1 VRNLVTCLLLLSCIA
16 APARGGSISESVFRE
31 STPAPPVL
39 ELGGA
44 GGGPMPID
52 RYAAAAEYASTTGS
66 AFRQAAWSLLVP
78 GLAQHRM
85 GHGLRASVYFALE
98 GVSWLAIGG
107 FLYQGHNE
115 ENAFKE
121 YAVAFAGVE
130 GTDLSDDYYD
140 LIGGYTSSD
149 GPGGY
154 NEYLLREARDLYY
167 PDLDAMEEYYESN
180 LITGD
185 ESWKWRTERALELYN
200 DMRHRSDTAYRRAL
214 YSFVFAM
221 TMRIVST
228 ADAVRLARSAER
240 PARNEISLGL
250 EQRRDGILLSVG
262 RQF

>member
-1 VRNLVTCLLLLSCIA
+1 MRNIVTFLLLLSCIA
-16 APARGGSISESVFRE
+16 APARGGSIAESVFGE
-31 STPAPPVL
+31 ATPAPPAL

-44 GGGPMPID
+44 GGGSMPID
-52 RYAAAAEYASTTGS
+52 RYAAAEYAPTAGS

-85 GHGLRASVYFALE
+85 GHSLRASVYFALE
-98 GVSWLAIGG
+98 GISWIAIGG
-107 FLYQGHNE
+107 FLYQGYNE
-115 ENAFKE
+115 ESAFKE

-130 GTDLSDDYYD
+130 GTDLSEDYYD
-140 LIGGYTSSD
+140 LIGEYTSSG

-167 PDLDAMEEYYESN
+167 PDLDAMDAYYESN
-180 LITGD
+180 MIAGD
-185 ESWKWRTERALELYN
+185 ESWEWRTERAMDLYN

-221 TMRIVST
+221 AMRVVST
-228 ADAVRLARSAER
+228 ADAVRLARSEQQ
-240 PARNEISLGL
+240 PARNEISLGI
-250 EQRRDGILLSVG
+250 ERRRDGILLSVG

>member
-1 VRNLVTCLLLLSCIA
+1 MRKIPVLLLILLSIA
-16 APARGGSISESVFRE
+16 VPLRGGSISESVFAE
-31 STPAPPVL
+31 ETPTGPAL
-39 ELGGA
+39 ELGG
-44 GGGPMPID
+44 GRMHVD
-52 RYAAAAEYASTTGS
+52 RYAAFEYETTTGS

-85 GHGLRASVYFALE
+85 GHTLRSSIYFALE
-98 GVSWLAIGG
+98 GISWLAIGG
-107 FLYQGHNE
+107 FLYQGYNE
-115 ENAFKE
+115 ENAFKD

-130 GTDLSDDYYD
+130 GTDLADDYYD
-140 LIGGYTSSD
+140 LIGQYTSSD

-180 LITGD
+180 LITSD
-185 ESWKWRTERALELYN
+185 ESWEWRTERSMELYN

-221 TMRIVST
+221 TMRVVST
-228 ADAVRLARSAER
+228 ADAVRLARSGAQ
-240 PARNEISLGL
+240 PARNEISLGV